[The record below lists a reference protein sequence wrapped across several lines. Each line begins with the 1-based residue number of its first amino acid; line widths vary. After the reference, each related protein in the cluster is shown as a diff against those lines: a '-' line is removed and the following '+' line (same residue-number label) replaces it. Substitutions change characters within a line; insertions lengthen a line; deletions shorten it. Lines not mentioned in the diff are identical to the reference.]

1 MYGSKSQDKSILPLG
16 LSWSLK
22 FLLMLSV
29 MVTTLTAGL
38 RDETESLIY
47 DHYGDSISV
56 LFKKIPIPAEIKST
70 AEKNAQLRFMRDQIY
85 IWEISRNEEMI
96 GLAYL
101 DNVKGKSQPI
111 TYAVFFDSQGMV
123 EESHIIKY
131 REPIGGE
138 ISNQYWLNQFF
149 GKTWESDYKIGSDID
164 GISGATI
171 SVNAVT
177 RGIHRSTFIV
187 EYLLIQKHE

>member
-16 LSWSLK
+16 SSWSLK

-47 DHYGDSISV
+47 DHYGDSVSI
-56 LFKKIPIPAEIKST
+56 LFKKISIPTEVKSL
-70 AEKNAQLRFMRDQIY
+70 AEKNAQLRFIQDQIY
-85 IWEISRNEEMI
+85 IWEISKNDEMI

-111 TYAVFFDSQGMV
+111 TFVVLFDTNAKV
-123 EESHIIKY
+123 LKSHIVKY

-138 ISNQYWLNQFF
+138 VSNQYWLKQFLE
-149 GKTWESDYKIGSDID
+149 KSNKSKYKVGTNID

-177 RGIHRSTFIV
+177 RGIQRSTFIV
-187 EYLLIQKHE
+187 DYLLKQEHE

>member
-16 LSWSLK
+16 SSWSLK

-56 LFKKIPIPAEIKST
+56 LFKKIPIPLEIKST

-85 IWEISRNEEMI
+85 IWEISKNEEMI

-111 TYAVFFDSQGMV
+111 TYAVFFDSQGRV
-123 EESHIIKY
+123 ERSHIIKY

-138 ISNQYWLNQFF
+138 VSNQYWLNQFF
-149 GKTWESDYKIGSDID
+149 GKSWESDYKIGSDID